1 MQATVTFQGIHHSP
15 VSTPDSSQAHTKIS
29 SEGLIPPMQLIILDS
44 LLAIL
49 THACMLTN
57 EHM

>member
-44 LLAIL
+44 Y
-49 THACMLTN
+49 
-57 EHM
+57 